1 MPSWTR
7 FTPTAAFAL
16 AACSA
21 TDGVAPTERPSLAQ
35 TAAPP
40 AGVVAATPSLSIF
53 PYTLVNFS
61 SAPADR
67 FDPVNLVFTGRA
79 DPREIRADLLA
90 LDGNRPGLPP
100 APFFSCVWRDA
111 IGDMQAAYS
120 SAGGWSGSAIQ
131 LRCGEFGPVRFH
143 LRLFRAGAATIAN
156 AHFEVL
162 IEHTADH
169 QVLSWDLAEQ
179 LVLYD
184 MARTGLL
191 DAAPSATSV
200 ITPPTHRTIP
210 AVIFNA
216 LPGELREVVSGSSD
230 AATADV
236 PIPNGDGRASLI
248 SLGDARPLMPGT
260 FTESLPITYGQV
272 IPRPFC
278 STGPLDYVLVSGP
291 VSLQKTVTMSADG
304 AYSSSFRAAGR
315 LEITPMNPLTGQ
327 PNGEPY
333 EAEVG
338 EQQEALLD
346 DDGEMILAIVR
357 RHELPQG
364 QAGRGR
370 LQTRLMIDGA
380 VTQFSQSER
389 CD

>member
-1 MPSWTR
+1 MPSRTLLM
-7 FTPTAAFAL
+7 PAAAIAL

-21 TDGVAPTERPSLAQ
+21 TDGVAPAERPSFAQ
-35 TAAPP
+35 TAAAP
-40 AGVVAATPSLSIF
+40 AGVVAATPSLSIY

-61 SAPADR
+61 GAPAER
-67 FDPVNLVFTGRA
+67 FDPINLVFTGRA
-79 DPREIRADLLA
+79 DPREIRADLMA
-90 LDGNRPGLPP
+90 LDGNRPGLPA

-111 IGDMQAAYS
+111 IGDMQTAYS
-120 SAGGWSGSAIQ
+120 SDGGWSGSAIQ

-143 LRLFRAGAATIAN
+143 LRLFRAGDATIAN

-162 IEHTADH
+162 IENTADH

-191 DAAPSATSV
+191 DAAPSATAV
-200 ITPPTHRTIP
+200 INTATHRAIP
-210 AVIFNA
+210 AVIFNLLPPDLRA
-216 LPGELREVVSGSSD
+216 LVSGSPNE
-230 AATADV
+230 AAADV
-236 PIPNGDGRASLI
+236 PIPNGDGRATII
-248 SLGDARPLMPGT
+248 SLGGAQALTPGT
-260 FTESLPITYGQV
+260 FTESLPLTYGQV

-278 STGPLDYVLVSGP
+278 STGPLDYVFVAGP
-291 VSLQKTVTMSADG
+291 VSLEKTVTIAADG
-304 AYSSSFRAAGR
+304 SYASTFAASGR
-315 LEITPMNPLTGQ
+315 LQVTPVNPLTGE
-327 PNGEPY
+327 PSGAPY

-338 EQQEALLD
+338 EQQESRLD

-364 QAGRGR
+364 VAGRGR
-370 LQTRLMIDGA
+370 LQTRLKIEGA
-380 VTQFSQSER
+380 VTQFTRTEA